1 MVSYA
6 WGLAVMRALKH
17 GYKNRS
23 TLNQNCANVQ
33 LCNLENL
40 VTMVMVKMVKMW
52 FGFGHF
58 AHYNNKYKYLFYSA
72 GFDIVESAF

>member
-52 FGFGHF
+52 FGFGHLLTIIININIYF
-58 AHYNNKYKYLFYSA
+58 
-72 GFDIVESAF
+72 IVRVLT

>member
-1 MVSYA
+1 MC
-6 WGLAVMRALKH
+6 K
-17 GYKNRS
+17 
-23 TLNQNCANVQ
+23 CAIWK
-33 LCNLENL
+33 NL

>member
-6 WGLAVMRALKH
+6 WGLAVMRALKR

-33 LCNLENL
+33 SGNL
-40 VTMVMVKMVKMW
+40 VTMVMVKMVKMRL
-52 FGFGHF
+52 GFGHLLTIIININIYF
-58 AHYNNKYKYLFYSA
+58 
-72 GFDIVESAF
+72 IVRVLT